1 MRRAAWRTR
10 TAPTRDQFAAIVQA
24 SQDAVISETADGT
37 ITNWNRAAS
46 DLYGYS
52 AEEMIGR
59 GADILYP
66 PHRRAREHEIL
77 ARINNRERI
86 ERLYTE
92 RIRKDGTKITVTMT
106 LFPVIGRAGRIEG
119 VVSVSRAV
127 SERLRAETKF
137 QALLEATSDAII
149 GVRLSGEIVLVNQQ
163 AARLFG
169 YEREE
174 LIGQPIEML
183 IPAGLYGPPPMGRA
197 GSLADGP
204 RPTPMGEGSIGSS
217 QLLHARR
224 RDGGEFPAEV
234 SLSPLQAD
242 EDLVISAAIR
252 DVTDRLA
259 AQAESER
266 PRAEAEQR
274 QLDARLHEAR
284 RLESLGQLAGGVAH
298 DFNNLLAVVMNYA
311 SFVAEEITAAATESG
326 DGRWKA
332 VLDDVD
338 EIQRA
343 AERARALTHQLL
355 AFGRRETVQ
364 PQVLSLNRVVTDLEQ
379 VLRRTVGERVQVRIR
394 LRPDAGSVLADHGQ
408 LEQVLVNLA
417 LNARDAMPDDG
428 VLTIETE
435 RLELDAGTTAARAGL
450 RPGPHLRLRVSDTGA
465 GIPDDLIDRV
475 FEPFFTTKPKGES
488 SGLGLA
494 TVYGVIS
501 QSGGHTEI
509 TSELGTGTSVTC
521 LLPVTDV
528 RPVPASP
535 PAPLAVG
542 PARGGGTIL
551 LVEDEDPLREVTL
564 RILTR
569 NGYRVL
575 TASGGAEAL
584 DLVTCPREAGDEIDL
599 LVTDVI
605 MPGMQGRELAGR
617 VQAQLPAVRVVYMSG
632 YAHPVLTTHG
642 WLDPGVVLL
651 EKPFTERD
659 LLDTVRRVLSGG

>member
-1 MRRAAWRTR
+1 MTHGGGEMRRAAWRTR

-77 ARINNRERI
+77 ARINN
-86 ERLYTE
+86 
-92 RIRKDGTKITVTMT
+92 
-106 LFPVIGRAGRIEG
+106 
-119 VVSVSRAV
+119 
-127 SERLRAETKF
+127 
-137 QALLEATSDAII
+137 
-149 GVRLSGEIVLVNQQ
+149 GE
-163 AARLFG
+163 
-169 YEREE
+169 
-174 LIGQPIEML
+174 
-183 IPAGLYGPPPMGRA
+183 
-197 GSLADGP
+197 
-204 RPTPMGEGSIGSS
+204 
-217 QLLHARR
+217 
-224 RDGGEFPAEV
+224 
-234 SLSPLQAD
+234 
-242 EDLVISAAIR
+242 
-252 DVTDRLA
+252 
-259 AQAESER
+259 
-266 PRAEAEQR
+266 
-274 QLDARLHEAR
+274 
-284 RLESLGQLAGGVAH
+284 
-298 DFNNLLAVVMNYA
+298 
-311 SFVAEEITAAATESG
+311 
-326 DGRWKA
+326 
-332 VLDDVD
+332 
-338 EIQRA
+338 
-343 AERARALTHQLL
+343 RALTHQLL

-417 LNARDAMPDDG
+417 LNARDAMPDGG

-584 DLVTCPREAGDEIDL
+584 GLVTCPREAGDEIDL